1 MRGTNSDTMTKVPT
15 NAASTQT
22 KLECCVFSRLIIAGT
37 RRCDKIERMISAA
50 ISLAAALTTAA
61 PAQNL
66 DDYRTSG
73 FLLGVQAWT
82 YNKFTAFEAVEKTAM
97 AGGKAIEFFPG
108 QKLGADLGSMGPG
121 MSEDAITKVK
131 EHLAKHKVKAVA
143 FGVVGID
150 RNEDNARKLFEW
162 AKKMDIGILNTES
175 TDALDTIEKMVKQ
188 YDIKVGFHNHPR
200 RANDANYKVWD
211 PAYVY
216 ALVKDRDT
224 RIGSCADTGHWVRSG
239 IKPVDAIRTLKGRIV
254 SSHLKDLHEFT
265 PGGHDVPFGTG
276 VSDMAGILKE
286 FRAMKFPGAMS
297 VEYESN
303 WDNSVPD
310 VAQCIGF
317 VRGYGLG
324 LR

>member
-1 MRGTNSDTMTKVPT
+1 MRG
-15 NAASTQT
+15 
-22 KLECCVFSRLIIAGT
+22 
-37 RRCDKIERMISAA
+37 RRIKIDRMISVALG
-50 ISLAAALTTAA
+50 LAAAMTMTT
-61 PAQNL
+61 PDQNL

-82 YNKFTAFEAVEKTAM
+82 FNKFTAFEAVEKTAM

-108 QKLGADLGSMGPG
+108 QKVSADLGSMGPD
-121 MSEDAITKVK
+121 MSEDAITKLK
-131 EHLAKHKVKAVA
+131 EHLAKHHVKAVA

-150 RNEDNARKLFEW
+150 KNEDNARKLFEW

-175 TDALDTIEKMVKQ
+175 TESLDTIEKMVKA
-188 YDIKVGFHNHPR
+188 YDIRVGFHNHPR

-216 ALVKDRDT
+216 SLVKDRDA

-239 IKPVDAIRTLKGRIV
+239 IKPVDAIKTLNGRIV
-254 SSHLKDLHEFT
+254 SSHLKDLNEFS
-265 PGGHDVPFGTG
+265 PEGHDVPFGTG
-276 VSDMAGILKE
+276 VSDMAGILREYRK
-286 FRAMKFPGAMS
+286 MKFMGSMS
-297 VEYESN
+297 IEYEYN

-310 VAQCIGF
+310 VGQCIGF

-324 LR
+324 L